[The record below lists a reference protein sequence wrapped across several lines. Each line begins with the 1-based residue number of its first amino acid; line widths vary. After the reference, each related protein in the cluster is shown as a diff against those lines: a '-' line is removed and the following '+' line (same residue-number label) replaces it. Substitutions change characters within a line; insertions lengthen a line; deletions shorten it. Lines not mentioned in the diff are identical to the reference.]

1 MPQNILFD
9 NEALGD
15 FQQYL
20 KNGSFSKVFFLVD
33 ENTHEHCLVPLLQ
46 ELEELGDSEI
56 LEVEAGEVSKSVEVL
71 FQLWMTL
78 SDLGADRYS
87 LIVNLGGGM
96 VSDLGGF
103 LAGTYMRGIPF
114 VNFPTSVLA
123 QVDASV
129 GGKTGINLDHIKNK
143 VGLFAKAERVYI
155 LNHFLESLPL
165 QERRSGYAEMLKHG
179 LIADAEYWETLLK
192 LDIEN
197 ELPTPEMI
205 RRSIAIKSAIV
216 ESDFKETGIRK
227 ALNFGHTLGHAF
239 ETVSHEMEEPLLH
252 GEAVAL
258 GMMGELLLSVEY
270 AGLNEA
276 IATEAIRSVH
286 SRFKDV
292 EAVGDMD
299 RIFEVLKQDKKNRKG
314 EIIFTLLPSIG
325 EVVTDVKVQEHSVHN
340 VLKRLQSW

>member
-340 VLKRLQSW
+340 VLKRLQ